1 MWQNVN
7 IMFKKPRK
15 TCHSDARN
23 SYEHVHDKIMT
34 RLSDSQQSNYLC
46 DIMPLLEKVQELS
59 LMEARKE
66 FFALAHPWMTAE
78 ENKSFTEEDKAPEIV
93 PPNWCKLCEKIQVFT
108 LDEKGATNT
117 CHECGWSKSFIG
129 PSSDR
134 YLPWDFEP
142 PSLPCPYRRSNHFNE
157 YLDSFMARLS
167 CTLPENIF
175 ERIFKELKK
184 QRITDYST
192 LTQKRIRQIMKDL
205 RMNKYYES
213 APFILYKIKGEK
225 PPEITRAIEEELKSN
240 FDLIQ
245 TPFEKVVKVIAPERK
260 NFLSYSYTIFKML
273 QLMELDHLLEYFTLL
288 KSREK
293 LILQDKLWK
302 AICEELGWR
311 FIPSI

>member
-1 MWQNVN
+1 
-7 IMFKKPRK
+7 MFKKPRK
-15 TCHSDARN
+15 TCHSDARY
-23 SYEHVHDKIMT
+23 SYEHIHDKIMT
-34 RLSDSQQSNYLC
+34 RLSDFEQSTYLC
-46 DIMPLLEKVQELS
+46 DLMPLIEKIQDMS

-66 FFALAHPWMTAE
+66 FFALAQTWMTAE
-78 ENKSFTEEDKAPEIV
+78 EKKSFTDEDKSPDV
-93 PPNWCKLCEKIQVFT
+93 SDPNWCKLCEKTTTFV
-108 LDEKGATNT
+108 LDEAGATTT
-117 CHECGWSKSFIG
+117 CNECGWSKSYFG

-142 PSLPCPYRRSNHFNE
+142 PSQPCPYRRSNHFNE
-157 YLDSFMARLS
+157 YLDSFMARQS
-167 CTLPENIF
+167 CTLPEDLF
-175 ERIFKELKK
+175 EKIYKELKK

-225 PPEITRAIEEELKSN
+225 PPELTRAIEEELKSN

-245 TPFEKVVKVIAPERK
+245 EPFEKVVKVVAPERK

-302 AICEELGWR
+302 GICEELGWR

>member
-1 MWQNVN
+1 
-7 IMFKKPRK
+7 MFRKPRK
-15 TCHSDARN
+15 TCHSDARYT
-23 SYEHVHDKIMT
+23 YEHIHEKIMS
-34 RLSDSQQSNYLC
+34 RLSASDQSIYLC
-46 DIMPLLEKVQELS
+46 DIMPLLEELSNLS
-59 LMEARKE
+59 LMDARKE
-66 FFALAHPWMTAE
+66 FFRLAQPWMTLDE
-78 ENKSFTEEDKAPEIV
+78 QNSFTDDDKAPDGID
-93 PPNWCKLCEKIQVFT
+93 PHFCKLCNQVTTFT
-108 LDEKGATNT
+108 IDEPGATSVCN
-117 CHECGWSKSFIG
+117 ECGWSVSYIG
-129 PSSDR
+129 ASSDR

-142 PSLPCPYRRSNHFNE
+142 PSQPCPYKRSNHFNE
-157 YLDSFMARLS
+157 YLDSFMARQS
-167 CTLPENIF
+167 CSLPDNVFENIY
-175 ERIFKELKK
+175 KELKK
-184 QRITDYST
+184 QRITDYSK

-205 RMNKYYES
+205 RLNKYYES

-245 TPFEKVVKVIAPERK
+245 DPFEKVVKKIAPDRK

-302 AICEELGWR
+302 GICKELNWR